1 MGQGIFSLDTIRMT
15 IEQFVTDYGYLA
27 IFLWTFV
34 EGETVV
40 IVAGFFAHLGL
51 LDVNLVVLSAL
62 VGSFSGDQLYYYIGR
77 HGGAKLIAKRKTWQQ
92 SAQRVYQI
100 LHRHQYFLILTFRFY
115 YGLRNVTP
123 FAIGAAHIP
132 RIRFFVLNLMG
143 ACIWAVLFSYGGYYL
158 GETLKQYL
166 DDYHRYA
173 MYILAGILLFAAL
186 VWIVK
191 RVRLNRTVANVGE
204 LPDKSLNKDTNNKL
218 PPSN

>member
-1 MGQGIFSLDTIRMT
+1 MT
-15 IEQFVTDYGYLA
+15 LEQFVTEYGYLA

-51 LDVNLVVLSAL
+51 LDINLVILSAL

-77 HGGAKLIAKRKTWQQ
+77 HGGAKLIAKRKTCQLN
-92 SAQRVYQI
+92 AEKVYRI
-100 LHRHQYFLILTFRFY
+100 LHRHQYLLILTFRFY

-132 RIRFFVLNLMG
+132 RTRFFALNLIG
-143 ACIWAVLFSYGGYYL
+143 ASIWAVLFSYGGYYL
-158 GETLKQYL
+158 GQTLKQYL

-173 MYILAGILLFAAL
+173 IYILGGIMLFAVL
-186 VWIVK
+186 IWLVK
-191 RVRLNRTVANVGE
+191 RIQLARLARQATSIKDVVDDPRNTKINDD
-204 LPDKSLNKDTNNKL
+204 LPSK
-218 PPSN
+218 

>member
-1 MGQGIFSLDTIRMT
+1 MT

-51 LDVNLVVLSAL
+51 LDVNLVILSAL

-77 HGGAKLIAKRKTWQQ
+77 HGGAKLIAKRKAWQH

-123 FAIGAAHIP
+123 FAIGAAQIP
-132 RIRFFVLNLMG
+132 RIRFFVLNLIG

-173 MYILAGILLFAAL
+173 MYILAGILLFAA
-186 VWIVK
+186 VIWVIK
-191 RVRLNRTVANVGE
+191 RISQNRTVANEGE
-204 LPDKSLNKDTNNKL
+204 TLNNSSNKDTNNTL

>member
-1 MGQGIFSLDTIRMT
+1 MT
-15 IEQFVTDYGYLA
+15 LEQFVTEYGYLA

-51 LDVNLVVLSAL
+51 LDINLVMLSAL

-77 HGGAKLIAKRKTWQQ
+77 HGGVKLIAKRKTCQLN
-92 SAQRVYQI
+92 AEKVYRI

-123 FAIGAAHIP
+123 FAIGAAQIP
-132 RIRFFVLNLMG
+132 RIRFFVLNLIG
-143 ACIWAVLFSYGGYYL
+143 ASIWAVLFSYGGYYL
-158 GETLKQYL
+158 GQTLKQYL

-173 MYILAGILLFAAL
+173 FYILGGIMLLAAL
-186 VWIVK
+186 IWIVK
-191 RVRLNRTVANVGE
+191 RIQLARQARRTATVEFAVDN
-204 LPDKSLNKDTNNKL
+204 SANKDRNDNL
-218 PPSN
+218 PPPI